1 MTRITKSRNP
11 IVAYT
16 VPKLKDV
23 SPAALDKAAERLLAA
38 LKKESADIKAES
50 DWKLFRDRWMARKN
64 GVLTQINE
72 LWLNSAPKDAK
83 REVGQRVNEIKA
95 VVTARVEALRPKKA
109 AILGTGAGQQAKQR
123 GYGIATVISPISPLD
138 ITHHGN
144 PRPCG
149 PDHSV
154 LKQENEIGSG

>member
-16 VPKLKDV
+16 VPKLKDF

-72 LWLNSAPKDAK
+72 LWLKAAPKDAK
-83 REVGQRVNEIKA
+83 REVGQRVNEIKK
-95 VVTARVEALRPKKA
+95 RVEDSA
-109 AILGTGAGQQAKQR
+109 QR
-123 GYGIATVISPISPLD
+123 GENGYKAGAKARIADSDSVDISLPGLRRPIGAEHP
-138 ITHHGN
+138 IIKT
-144 PRPCG
+144 R
-149 PDHSV
+149 
-154 LKQENEIGSG
+154 NEILSVFRNL